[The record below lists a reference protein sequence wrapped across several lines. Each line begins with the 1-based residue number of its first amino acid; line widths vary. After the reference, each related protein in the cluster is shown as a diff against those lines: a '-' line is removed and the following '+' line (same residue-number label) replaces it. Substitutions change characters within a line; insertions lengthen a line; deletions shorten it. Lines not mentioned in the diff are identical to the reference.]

1 MAVTC
6 IVCNC
11 SVIDK
16 PLHRTQPK
24 GQSPNFMCIDCIK
37 KQEPELAKNI
47 LEEDYN
53 LINAILPTKH

>member
-1 MAVTC
+1 
-6 IVCNC
+6 
-11 SVIDK
+11 
-16 PLHRTQPK
+16 
-24 GQSPNFMCIDCIK
+24 MCIDCIK